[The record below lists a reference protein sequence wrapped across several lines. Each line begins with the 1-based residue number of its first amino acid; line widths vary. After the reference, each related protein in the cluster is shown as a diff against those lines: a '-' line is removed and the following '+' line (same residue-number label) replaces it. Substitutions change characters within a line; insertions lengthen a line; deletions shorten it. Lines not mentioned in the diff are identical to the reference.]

1 MAKNYIWSANGDDT
15 LDALGDAILFPAT
28 SILRIDPTSAT
39 TTTISIAAADGTADS
54 DTIVITHASGYNR
67 QAMNAVV
74 KLAQGAM
81 VKNGMTV
88 MNDYYLEDAGG
99 LETFPINNLDGDI
112 AVTNV
117 QYAAS

>member
-54 DTIVITHASGYNR
+54 DTIVITHANQKHR
-67 QAMNAVV
+67 QVMNAVV
-74 KLAQGAM
+74 KLAQM
-81 VKNGMTV
+81 QPKNGMTI
-88 MNDYYLEDAGG
+88 MNDFLEDVGNQ
-99 LETFPINNLDGDI
+99 ETFAINDLDSEI
-112 AVTNV
+112 LVTNV
-117 QYAAS
+117 QYTAS

>member
-28 SILRIDPTSAT
+28 SIKRIDPTSAT
-39 TTTISIAAADGTADS
+39 TTTISIAAADGTADT
-54 DTIVITHASGYNR
+54 DTIVLTHASGYNKEV
-67 QAMNAVV
+67 MNAVV
-74 KLAQGAM
+74 KVAQGARI
-81 VKNGMTV
+81 KNGMSV

-99 LETFPINNLDGDI
+99 AETFEINQLDTSI